1 LAGLVGLDHSTAD
14 MLVNRH
20 LYLSDKVKL
29 DLTIRSFNVM
39 NRDSLQID
47 ERRRPNHAG
56 QFVQVDKRIGINT
69 FPGPTPPAG
78 QFPASHT
85 C

>member
-56 QFVQVDKRIGINT
+56 
-69 FPGPTPPAG
+69 
-78 QFPASHT
+78 
-85 C
+85 